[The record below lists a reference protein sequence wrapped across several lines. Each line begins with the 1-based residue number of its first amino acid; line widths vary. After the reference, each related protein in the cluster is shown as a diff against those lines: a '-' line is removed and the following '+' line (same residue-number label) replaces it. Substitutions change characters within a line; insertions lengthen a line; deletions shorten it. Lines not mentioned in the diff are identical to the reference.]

1 MEASAKARLPT
12 GGETS
17 CHPSV
22 IETAKSSGMG
32 AGLGVWRREAAFRGR
47 KASAAGK
54 ATAMESTGAVEIVAI
69 DENPAVGDVGA
80 VVEHDPVIRPIVSP
94 VSPAPSETA
103 EEANSKAKAPSEPW
117 PREVQSRIPVP
128 ARPDSYGV
136 SIHEPGVVFRNVD
149 NLRVRGLN
157 HNGLPLIAHL
167 LLRRALQVPGLLR
180 TVTHH
185 LNSVHDV
192 LL

>member
-54 ATAMESTGAVEIVAI
+54 ATAMESTGAIEIIAI
-69 DENPAVGDVGA
+69 DENSAVGDVDA
-80 VVEHDPVIRPIVSP
+80 VVKHDPVIMPIVSP
-94 VSPAPSETA
+94 VSPPPSETA
-103 EEANSKAKAPSEPW
+103 EEANSKAKAPSEPR
-117 PREVQSRIPVP
+117 PREIQSRIPVP
-128 ARPDSYGV
+128 ARPDSYGL
-136 SIHEPGVVFRNVD
+136 SIHEPRVVFRNVN
-149 NLRVRGLN
+149 NLRVCGFN
-157 HNGLPLIAHL
+157 DDVWPLIAH
-167 LLRRALQVPGLLR
+167 VFP
-180 TVTHH
+180 
-185 LNSVHDV
+185 
-192 LL
+192 

>member
-17 CHPSV
+17 CYSSM
-22 IETAKSSGMG
+22 IEPAKSSGMS

-54 ATAMESTGAVEIVAI
+54 APAMESTSAIEIVAI
-69 DENPAVGDVGA
+69 NENPAVGYVGA
-80 VVEHDPVIRPIVSP
+80 VVEHDPVIMPIVSP
-94 VSPAPSETA
+94 VSPPPSETA

-128 ARPDSYGV
+128 ARPDSDGL
-136 SIHEPGVVFRNVD
+136 SIDEPRIILRHINNF
-149 NLRVRGLN
+149 RVRGLN

-167 LLRRALQVPGLLR
+167 LLRRAL
-180 TVTHH
+180 
-185 LNSVHDV
+185 
-192 LL
+192 